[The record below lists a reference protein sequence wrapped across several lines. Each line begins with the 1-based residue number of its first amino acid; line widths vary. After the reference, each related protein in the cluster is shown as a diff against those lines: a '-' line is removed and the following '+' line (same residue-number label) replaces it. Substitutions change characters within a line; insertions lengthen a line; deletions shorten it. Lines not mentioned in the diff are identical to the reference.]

1 MFNSTKSCT
10 FDLNCSDLNLR
21 KKKTKNLKILY
32 SKFYI
37 VVSHQPNKESL
48 IKTKKKKEHKST
60 SRLEISKKKI
70 DIKIL
75 QRLEENRDSE
85 REREKDYHVEG
96 PLFLVLVLRLQ
107 ESFDLLH

>member
-1 MFNSTKSCT
+1 M
-10 FDLNCSDLNLR
+10 
-21 KKKTKNLKILY
+21 
-32 SKFYI
+32 
-37 VVSHQPNKESL
+37 
-48 IKTKKKKEHKST
+48 
-60 SRLEISKKKI
+60 EISKKKI
-70 DIKIL
+70 DIEIL